1 MPTLSE
7 CDISM
12 TVEYSEKSA
21 QTRMVLRYG
30 GAPFNPKDTKNE
42 LAYRVLA
49 GLCKEIR
56 WQPEVKAKY
65 TNCII
70 IET

>member
-1 MPTLSE
+1 MPVLSK
-7 CDISM
+7 CDITM
-12 TVEYSEKSA
+12 TVEYSEKTA

-42 LAYRVLA
+42 LAYRILA
-49 GLCKEIR
+49 GLCKDIH
-56 WQPEVKAKY
+56 WQNENKDDY
-65 TNCII
+65 TNCIT